1 MVKQTLM
8 ENNLDM
14 KVINPEMKKPLH
26 QLREGQQLNRNFCL
40 DNNDNQMNYLKIK
53 NKCSQKMMAE

>member
-1 MVKQTLM
+1 M